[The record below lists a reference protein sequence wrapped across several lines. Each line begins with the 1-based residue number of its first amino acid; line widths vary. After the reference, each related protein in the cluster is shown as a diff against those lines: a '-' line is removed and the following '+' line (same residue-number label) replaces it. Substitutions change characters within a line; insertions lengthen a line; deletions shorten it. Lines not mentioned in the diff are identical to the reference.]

1 VSAYTYGVHDS
12 LSVTECL
19 SKNIQ
24 TMLLAC
30 SHIDRH
36 ILVMHAAAQL
46 HNVVMQASAAKA
58 A

>member
-1 VSAYTYGVHDS
+1 MSAYTCDVHDS

-24 TMLLAC
+24 TMSLAC

-36 ILVMHAAAQL
+36 IWVMQL

-58 A
+58 RT

>member
-1 VSAYTYGVHDS
+1 MSAYTYGVHDS

-46 HNVVMQASAAKA
+46 HNV
-58 A
+58 